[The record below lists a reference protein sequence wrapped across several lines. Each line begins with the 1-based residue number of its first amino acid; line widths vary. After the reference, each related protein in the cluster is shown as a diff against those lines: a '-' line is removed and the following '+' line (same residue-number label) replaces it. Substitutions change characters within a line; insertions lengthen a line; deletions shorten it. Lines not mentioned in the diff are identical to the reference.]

1 VVAEVM
7 EDIDLEEQHLTQQED
22 LVAVVDVFTTTLQ
35 HQVELDHVMETLE
48 VEYQLKE
55 QGNHLTLDLEPDL
68 VGELVQLGLTEVQQ
82 DPEQLVMEKLLT

>member
-1 VVAEVM
+1 M

-68 VGELVQLGLTEVQQ
+68 VGELVQLELTEVQQ